1 MLQTKSVY
9 GQSIFDICL
18 QTYGSFDYLRKL
30 LDDNGIENID
40 QVPASGQVFNWD
52 ETISTNA
59 NQISS
64 NSNVILATGVLKNS
78 SVLSVVE
85 ENEAI
90 GIVFPVYNQP
100 SNPVIGKK
108 YEVTLETQYIAGGGE
123 TSIILTEL
131 IGSSIVQLNREI
143 QPQRK
148 DTYSLN
154 INTGRITFTSDPLAE
169 TETIYI
175 IYTKIV
181 SE

>member
-64 NSNVILATGVLKNS
+64 NSNVIIATGVLKNS

-90 GIVFPVYNQP
+90 GIVFPIYNQP

-143 QPQRK
+143 QPQRAG
-148 DTYSLN
+148 TFTLN
-154 INTGRITFTSDPLAE
+154 INTGQITFTSDPLAE